1 VSAPATAARRRQ
13 FDILTTVLIGVVA
26 LLAAVLAIL
35 QSDYG
40 TASSRAADQAAR
52 LEGDVS
58 AKIQASSLARDAGL
72 RAAQDALA
80 VGMSGIGLGMA
91 GLEAGDPTAQ
101 SLGSAQTDGGKRLQA
116 AIDESVATSGQSP
129 VDPYTSGLI
138 NAQEDVIAA
147 EVTQQNAA
155 VDEASDTGSR
165 SNRAVLG
172 LSLATLGGVLAGI
185 AAVVRVGRPGW
196 LTLGVAWVLV
206 AAAAL
211 VAEIGRA
218 HV

>member
-1 VSAPATAARRRQ
+1 MSAAGASSRGRQ

-26 LLAAVLAIL
+26 LLAAVLAVL

-40 TASSRAADQAAR
+40 MASSRAAAQAAR
-52 LEGDVS
+52 LEGDAS

-72 RAAQDALA
+72 RATQDALA
-80 VGMSGIGLGMA
+80 MGMSGIGLSMA
-91 GLEAGDPTAQ
+91 GLQGGDATAQ
-101 SLGSAQTDGGKRLQA
+101 SLGDAQTDGGKRLQSA
-116 AIDESVATSGQSP
+116 VDESVATSGQSP

-138 NAQEDVIAA
+138 KAQEDAIAA
-147 EVTQQNAA
+147 EVKQQNDA
-155 VDEASDTGSR
+155 VDEAADTGSR

-185 AAVVRVGRPGW
+185 AAVVRLGRPGW

-206 AAAAL
+206 AATAL
-211 VAEIGRA
+211 VAVLTVA
-218 HV
+218 